1 MSVKESF
8 LEKSKVWVFVILA
21 VIILIYFFSRIF
33 NFLYGPIIKIYS
45 PSKGEIVKTE
55 TFYVDGNVKN
65 VKNISING
73 KDITIDEKGNFKEEI
88 IAKSPYT
95 LVVIEAIDKYS
106 KTKEQILEVGKE

>member
-8 LEKSKVWVFVILA
+8 LEKSKIWIFLVLMGIV
-21 VIILIYFFSRIF
+21 LIYFFSRIF
-33 NFLYGPIIKIYS
+33 NFLYGPIITINS
-45 PSKGEIVKTE
+45 PSEGEIIKTE

-88 IAKSPYT
+88 VAKSPYT
-95 LVVIEAIDKYS
+95 LVVIEAIDKYG